1 MLISSNSA
9 FTGTSRLCSTEYL
22 GTTARE
28 QCACVCVCVHMH
40 VRGVG
45 GHSWLSA
52 LQSPVG
58 FVFRP
63 CSECGRVGPEFR
75 LKEGPRD
82 WMEGVL

>member
-1 MLISSNSA
+1 M
-9 FTGTSRLCSTEYL
+9 
-22 GTTARE
+22 
-28 QCACVCVCVHMH
+28 CVCVHTH

-58 FVFRP
+58 FVFHP

-82 WMEGVL
+82 WMEVVL